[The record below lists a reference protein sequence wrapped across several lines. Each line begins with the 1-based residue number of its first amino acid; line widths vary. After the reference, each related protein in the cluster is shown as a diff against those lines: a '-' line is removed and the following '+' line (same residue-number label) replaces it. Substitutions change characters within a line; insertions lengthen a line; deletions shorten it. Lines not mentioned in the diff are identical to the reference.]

1 MSANESITL
10 RDLLAWRDVVTNAV
24 DVLLRQAERRMNE
37 DSKAVFA
44 SRNTGAVL
52 ILQAQQERVRELRR
66 SAARRA
72 QVSQRAE
79 VRAQIRDRRRR
90 EQPEA
95 DYDRVV
101 DHLRALSSEAL
112 ASLPPRTREVLVL
125 YYGLTDQEPWS
136 QDAIAERLG
145 ISRGLLAPDA
155 QQVLVVPAQERAAS

>member
-52 ILQAQQERVRELRR
+52 ILQAQQKRVRELRR

-79 VRAQIRDRRRR
+79 VAQIRDRRRR

>member
-79 VRAQIRDRRRR
+79 VAQIRDRRRR

>member
-1 MSANESITL
+1 M
-10 RDLLAWRDVVTNAV
+10 TNAV
-24 DVLLRQAERRMNE
+24 DVLLRQAELRNNE

-79 VRAQIRDRRRR
+79 VAQIRDRRRR

-112 ASLPPRTREVLVL
+112 AGLPPRTREVLVL

>member
-1 MSANESITL
+1 
-10 RDLLAWRDVVTNAV
+10 VTNAV
-24 DVLLRQAERRMNE
+24 DVLLRQAELRNNE

-79 VRAQIRDRRRR
+79 VAQIRDRRRR

-112 ASLPPRTREVLVL
+112 AGLPPRTREVLVL